1 VESDDE
7 DFDEEDEEDEEGL
20 DWDELELQARR
31 EDREK
36 GYSDS
41 DDETRR
47 NKKARR

>member
-1 VESDDE
+1 
-7 DFDEEDEEDEEGL
+7 L

-41 DDETRR
+41 DDEMRR
-47 NKKARR
+47 KKARR